1 MEGSMM
7 RVTQGKVLESFVLID
22 EPVSDDLNLRLVR
35 DRLKVRMQD
44 GALGI

>member
-1 MEGSMM
+1 MM
-7 RVTQGKVLESFVLID
+7 RVTQGKVLEPFVLID
-22 EPVSDDLNLRLVR
+22 EPISNDLNLRLVR